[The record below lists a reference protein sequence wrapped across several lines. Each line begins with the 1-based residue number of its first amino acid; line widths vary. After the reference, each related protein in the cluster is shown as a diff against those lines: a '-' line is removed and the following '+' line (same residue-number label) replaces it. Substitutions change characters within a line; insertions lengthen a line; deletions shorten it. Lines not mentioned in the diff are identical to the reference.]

1 MSARSLTFVG
11 WALLAAAFVVLEAR
25 ARVRHARF
33 ASLGDA
39 VDVVLRSRIGRGIVL
54 LGWLWLGW
62 HVFVR

>member
-11 WALLAAAFVVLEAR
+11 WALLAAACVVLEAR
-25 ARVRHARF
+25 ARVRPARF

-39 VDVVLRSRIGRGIVL
+39 VDVVLRRRIGRGIVL

>member
-1 MSARSLTFVG
+1 MSARSVTLLG
-11 WALLAAAFVVLEAR
+11 WALLAAAVVVLEAR
-25 ARVRHARF
+25 AVVRHDRF

-39 VDVVLRSRIGRGIVL
+39 VDAVLRTWVGRGVVL